1 MKFVNGEY
9 KNVRNFA
16 NLYDKASPKIITS
29 FHERQRIGNNRKLP
43 PLEKESS
50 SERPQLLATKM
61 ITRGNEG
68 LIEINIKNEKTC
80 IEELKQEEEEDSLE
94 Q

>member
-43 PLEKESS
+43 PLEKE
-50 SERPQLLATKM
+50 L
-61 ITRGNEG
+61 
-68 LIEINIKNEKTC
+68 
-80 IEELKQEEEEDSLE
+80 
-94 Q
+94 